1 MADTRVCPYHSLFAI
16 RYSLPFDQSLIANR
30 QSLPFDQS
38 PIANRQ
44 SLSFDQSLIA
54 NRQSLP
60 FDQSPIAN
68 RQSLSFDQSLIAN
81 RQSLPFDQS
90 PIANR
95 QSLSFD
101 QSLIANRQ
109 SLPFD
114 QSPIANRQ
122 SLPFDQSP
130 IANRQSL
137 SFDQS
142 LIANRQSLSFDQSP
156 IANRQ
161 SLPFRYSL
169 PLRDCDK
176 FLGRRCV
183 TMGLRTI
190 RDVDVQGKRVLVRVD
205 FNVPI
210 ENGKVLDDWRLRATL
225 PTIRYLTERGAKV
238 ILLSHLGRPK
248 GKRDEQFSLR
258 PVAQRLSELLGQPV
272 QFADDCV
279 GEVAE
284 QTVARLQAGEV
295 LLLENLRFHAGEEAN
310 DDSFAQ
316 QLARLGD
323 VFVNDA
329 FGAAH
334 RAHAS
339 VHAITKFLPSYAGLL
354 MEREVTHL
362 SRLLEAPEKPFVAVL
377 GGAKVSDKI
386 GVIRNLL
393 TKVDAL
399 LIGGAM
405 AFTFLKAQGYE
416 TGKSLVEADKLD
428 LANALLGE
436 AKEKAWSWCCLWMS
450 SSPKAMPKMPPT
462 QVVPATA
469 IPADKAGYDI
479 GPETANLFAERIR
492 TAKTV
497 FWNGPMGRFE
507 RTPFKAGTKAIA
519 EALAQCSG
527 TTVVGGGE
535 TAAAAFEF
543 GIADKV
549 THVSTGGGAALEL
562 LEGRE
567 LPGIAVLK
575 E

>member
-1 MADTRVCPYHSLFAI
+1 
-16 RYSLPFDQSLIANR
+16 
-30 QSLPFDQS
+30 
-38 PIANRQ
+38 
-44 SLSFDQSLIA
+44 
-54 NRQSLP
+54 
-60 FDQSPIAN
+60 
-68 RQSLSFDQSLIAN
+68 
-81 RQSLPFDQS
+81 
-90 PIANR
+90 
-95 QSLSFD
+95 
-101 QSLIANRQ
+101 
-109 SLPFD
+109 
-114 QSPIANRQ
+114 
-122 SLPFDQSP
+122 
-130 IANRQSL
+130 
-137 SFDQS
+137 
-142 LIANRQSLSFDQSP
+142 
-156 IANRQ
+156 
-161 SLPFRYSL
+161 
-169 PLRDCDK
+169 
-176 FLGRRCV
+176 
-183 TMGLRTI
+183 MGLRTV
-190 RDVDVQGKRVLVRVD
+190 RDADVQGKRVLVRVD

-210 ENGKVLDDWRLRATL
+210 ESGKVLDDWRLRATL

-248 GKRDEQFSLR
+248 GKRDERFSLR

-272 QFADDCV
+272 QFANDCV

-284 QTVARLQAGEV
+284 QTVAQLQAGEV

-436 AKEKAWSWCCLWMS
+436 AREKGVELVLPVDVAVAESD
-450 SSPKAMPKMPPT
+450 AEDAAT
-462 QVVPATA
+462 QVVPVTA

-562 LEGRE
+562 LERRE

>member
-1 MADTRVCPYHSLFAI
+1 M
-16 RYSLPFDQSLIANR
+16 
-30 QSLPFDQS
+30 
-38 PIANRQ
+38 
-44 SLSFDQSLIA
+44 
-54 NRQSLP
+54 
-60 FDQSPIAN
+60 
-68 RQSLSFDQSLIAN
+68 
-81 RQSLPFDQS
+81 
-90 PIANR
+90 
-95 QSLSFD
+95 
-101 QSLIANRQ
+101 
-109 SLPFD
+109 
-114 QSPIANRQ
+114 
-122 SLPFDQSP
+122 
-130 IANRQSL
+130 
-137 SFDQS
+137 
-142 LIANRQSLSFDQSP
+142 
-156 IANRQ
+156 
-161 SLPFRYSL
+161 
-169 PLRDCDK
+169 
-176 FLGRRCV
+176 
-183 TMGLRTI
+183 MGLRTI

-225 PTIRYLTERGAKV
+225 PTIRYLTERRAKV

-258 PVAQRLSELLGQPV
+258 PVAQRLSELLSQPV

-284 QTVARLQAGEV
+284 QAVARLQAGEV

-310 DDSFAQ
+310 DEAFAQ

-428 LANALLGE
+428 LANALLRE
-436 AKEKAWSWCCLWMS
+436 AKEKGVELVLPADVVVAESD
-450 SSPKAMPKMPPT
+450 AEDAAA
-462 QVVPATA
+462 QIVPATA

-479 GPETANLFAERIR
+479 GPETASVFAERIR

-507 RTPFKAGTKAIA
+507 RTPFKAGTKAVA

-543 GIADKV
+543 GIAEKV

-567 LPGIAVLK
+567 LPGIVVLK
-575 E
+575 EG

>member
-1 MADTRVCPYHSLFAI
+1 M
-16 RYSLPFDQSLIANR
+16 
-30 QSLPFDQS
+30 
-38 PIANRQ
+38 
-44 SLSFDQSLIA
+44 
-54 NRQSLP
+54 
-60 FDQSPIAN
+60 
-68 RQSLSFDQSLIAN
+68 
-81 RQSLPFDQS
+81 
-90 PIANR
+90 
-95 QSLSFD
+95 
-101 QSLIANRQ
+101 
-109 SLPFD
+109 
-114 QSPIANRQ
+114 
-122 SLPFDQSP
+122 
-130 IANRQSL
+130 
-137 SFDQS
+137 
-142 LIANRQSLSFDQSP
+142 
-156 IANRQ
+156 
-161 SLPFRYSL
+161 
-169 PLRDCDK
+169 
-176 FLGRRCV
+176 
-183 TMGLRTI
+183 MGLRTI

-248 GKRDEQFSLR
+248 VKRDEQFSLR

-284 QTVARLQAGEV
+284 QGVARLRAGEV

-310 DDSFAQ
+310 DEAFAQ

-428 LANALLGE
+428 LANALLREG
-436 AKEKAWSWCCLWMS
+436 KEKGVELVLPVDVVVAESD
-450 SSPKAMPKMPPT
+450 AEDAAT

-507 RTPFKAGTKAIA
+507 RTPFKAGTKAVA

-543 GIADKV
+543 GIAEKV

-567 LPGIAVLK
+567 LPGVVALK
-575 E
+575 G

>member
-1 MADTRVCPYHSLFAI
+1 
-16 RYSLPFDQSLIANR
+16 
-30 QSLPFDQS
+30 
-38 PIANRQ
+38 
-44 SLSFDQSLIA
+44 
-54 NRQSLP
+54 
-60 FDQSPIAN
+60 
-68 RQSLSFDQSLIAN
+68 
-81 RQSLPFDQS
+81 
-90 PIANR
+90 
-95 QSLSFD
+95 
-101 QSLIANRQ
+101 
-109 SLPFD
+109 
-114 QSPIANRQ
+114 
-122 SLPFDQSP
+122 
-130 IANRQSL
+130 
-137 SFDQS
+137 
-142 LIANRQSLSFDQSP
+142 
-156 IANRQ
+156 
-161 SLPFRYSL
+161 
-169 PLRDCDK
+169 
-176 FLGRRCV
+176 
-183 TMGLRTI
+183 MGLRTI

-210 ENGKVLDDWRLRATL
+210 ESGKVLDDWRLRATL

-284 QTVARLQAGEV
+284 QTVAQLQAGEV

-354 MEREVTHL
+354 MEQEVTHL

-436 AKEKAWSWCCLWMS
+436 AREKGVELVLPVDVAVAESD
-450 SSPKAMPKMPPT
+450 AEDAAT
-462 QVVPATA
+462 QVVPVTS

>member
-1 MADTRVCPYHSLFAI
+1 
-16 RYSLPFDQSLIANR
+16 
-30 QSLPFDQS
+30 
-38 PIANRQ
+38 
-44 SLSFDQSLIA
+44 
-54 NRQSLP
+54 
-60 FDQSPIAN
+60 
-68 RQSLSFDQSLIAN
+68 
-81 RQSLPFDQS
+81 
-90 PIANR
+90 
-95 QSLSFD
+95 
-101 QSLIANRQ
+101 
-109 SLPFD
+109 
-114 QSPIANRQ
+114 
-122 SLPFDQSP
+122 
-130 IANRQSL
+130 
-137 SFDQS
+137 
-142 LIANRQSLSFDQSP
+142 
-156 IANRQ
+156 
-161 SLPFRYSL
+161 
-169 PLRDCDK
+169 
-176 FLGRRCV
+176 
-183 TMGLRTI
+183 MGLRTI

-284 QTVARLQAGEV
+284 QTVAQLQAGEV

-436 AKEKAWSWCCLWMS
+436 AKEKGVELVLPVDVVVAESD
-450 SSPKAMPKMPPT
+450 AEDATT
-462 QVVPATA
+462 QVVPITA

>member
-1 MADTRVCPYHSLFAI
+1 
-16 RYSLPFDQSLIANR
+16 
-30 QSLPFDQS
+30 
-38 PIANRQ
+38 
-44 SLSFDQSLIA
+44 
-54 NRQSLP
+54 
-60 FDQSPIAN
+60 
-68 RQSLSFDQSLIAN
+68 
-81 RQSLPFDQS
+81 
-90 PIANR
+90 
-95 QSLSFD
+95 
-101 QSLIANRQ
+101 
-109 SLPFD
+109 
-114 QSPIANRQ
+114 
-122 SLPFDQSP
+122 
-130 IANRQSL
+130 
-137 SFDQS
+137 
-142 LIANRQSLSFDQSP
+142 
-156 IANRQ
+156 
-161 SLPFRYSL
+161 
-169 PLRDCDK
+169 
-176 FLGRRCV
+176 
-183 TMGLRTI
+183 MGLRTV
-190 RDVDVQGKRVLVRVD
+190 RDADVQGKRVLVRVD

-210 ENGKVLDDWRLRATL
+210 ESGKVLDDWRLRATL

-284 QTVARLQAGEV
+284 QTVAQLQAGEV
-295 LLLENLRFHAGEEAN
+295 LLLENLRFYAGEEAN
-310 DDSFAQ
+310 DEAFAQ

-436 AKEKAWSWCCLWMS
+436 AREKGVELVLPVDVVVAESD
-450 SSPKAMPKMPPT
+450 AEDAAT
-462 QVVPATA
+462 QVVPVTS

>member
-1 MADTRVCPYHSLFAI
+1 
-16 RYSLPFDQSLIANR
+16 
-30 QSLPFDQS
+30 
-38 PIANRQ
+38 
-44 SLSFDQSLIA
+44 
-54 NRQSLP
+54 
-60 FDQSPIAN
+60 
-68 RQSLSFDQSLIAN
+68 
-81 RQSLPFDQS
+81 
-90 PIANR
+90 
-95 QSLSFD
+95 
-101 QSLIANRQ
+101 
-109 SLPFD
+109 
-114 QSPIANRQ
+114 
-122 SLPFDQSP
+122 
-130 IANRQSL
+130 
-137 SFDQS
+137 
-142 LIANRQSLSFDQSP
+142 
-156 IANRQ
+156 
-161 SLPFRYSL
+161 
-169 PLRDCDK
+169 
-176 FLGRRCV
+176 
-183 TMGLRTI
+183 MGLRTV
-190 RDVDVQGKRVLVRVD
+190 RDADVQGKRVLVRVD

-210 ENGKVLDDWRLRATL
+210 ESGKVLDDWRLRATL

-284 QTVARLQAGEV
+284 QGVARLQAGEV

-436 AKEKAWSWCCLWMS
+436 AREKGVELVLPVDVAVAESD
-450 SSPKAMPKMPPT
+450 AEDAAT
-462 QVVPATA
+462 QVVPVTA

>member
-1 MADTRVCPYHSLFAI
+1 M
-16 RYSLPFDQSLIANR
+16 
-30 QSLPFDQS
+30 
-38 PIANRQ
+38 
-44 SLSFDQSLIA
+44 
-54 NRQSLP
+54 
-60 FDQSPIAN
+60 
-68 RQSLSFDQSLIAN
+68 
-81 RQSLPFDQS
+81 
-90 PIANR
+90 
-95 QSLSFD
+95 
-101 QSLIANRQ
+101 
-109 SLPFD
+109 
-114 QSPIANRQ
+114 
-122 SLPFDQSP
+122 
-130 IANRQSL
+130 
-137 SFDQS
+137 
-142 LIANRQSLSFDQSP
+142 
-156 IANRQ
+156 
-161 SLPFRYSL
+161 
-169 PLRDCDK
+169 
-176 FLGRRCV
+176 
-183 TMGLRTI
+183 MGLRTI

-284 QTVARLQAGEV
+284 QGVARLRAGEV

-310 DDSFAQ
+310 DEAFAQ

-428 LANALLGE
+428 LANALLREG
-436 AKEKAWSWCCLWMS
+436 KEKGVELVLPVDVVVAESD
-450 SSPKAMPKMPPT
+450 AEDAAT

-507 RTPFKAGTKAIA
+507 RTPFKAGTKAVA

-543 GIADKV
+543 GIAEKV

-567 LPGIAVLK
+567 LPGVVALK
-575 E
+575 G

>member
-1 MADTRVCPYHSLFAI
+1 
-16 RYSLPFDQSLIANR
+16 
-30 QSLPFDQS
+30 
-38 PIANRQ
+38 
-44 SLSFDQSLIA
+44 
-54 NRQSLP
+54 
-60 FDQSPIAN
+60 
-68 RQSLSFDQSLIAN
+68 
-81 RQSLPFDQS
+81 
-90 PIANR
+90 
-95 QSLSFD
+95 
-101 QSLIANRQ
+101 
-109 SLPFD
+109 
-114 QSPIANRQ
+114 
-122 SLPFDQSP
+122 
-130 IANRQSL
+130 
-137 SFDQS
+137 
-142 LIANRQSLSFDQSP
+142 
-156 IANRQ
+156 
-161 SLPFRYSL
+161 
-169 PLRDCDK
+169 
-176 FLGRRCV
+176 
-183 TMGLRTI
+183 MGLRTI
-190 RDVDVQGKRVLVRVD
+190 RDADVQGKRVLVRVD

-210 ENGKVLDDWRLRATL
+210 ESGKVLDDWRLRATL

-436 AKEKAWSWCCLWMS
+436 AREKGVELVLPVDVAVAESD
-450 SSPKAMPKMPPT
+450 AEDAAT
-462 QVVPATA
+462 QVVPVTA

>member
-1 MADTRVCPYHSLFAI
+1 ME
-16 RYSLPFDQSLIANR
+16 
-30 QSLPFDQS
+30 
-38 PIANRQ
+38 
-44 SLSFDQSLIA
+44 
-54 NRQSLP
+54 
-60 FDQSPIAN
+60 
-68 RQSLSFDQSLIAN
+68 
-81 RQSLPFDQS
+81 
-90 PIANR
+90 
-95 QSLSFD
+95 
-101 QSLIANRQ
+101 
-109 SLPFD
+109 
-114 QSPIANRQ
+114 
-122 SLPFDQSP
+122 
-130 IANRQSL
+130 
-137 SFDQS
+137 
-142 LIANRQSLSFDQSP
+142 
-156 IANRQ
+156 
-161 SLPFRYSL
+161 
-169 PLRDCDK
+169 
-176 FLGRRCV
+176 
-183 TMGLRTI
+183 LRTM

-210 ENGKVLDDWRLRATL
+210 EDGKVLDDWRLRATL

-248 GKRDEQFSLR
+248 GKRDERFSLR
-258 PVAQRLSELLGQPV
+258 PVAQRLSELLGQTV

-284 QTVARLQAGEV
+284 QGVAQLRAGEV
-295 LLLENLRFHAGEEAN
+295 LLLENLRFHPGEEAN
-310 DDSFAQ
+310 DDAFAQ
-316 QLARLGD
+316 SLAQLGD

-354 MEREVTHL
+354 MEREVAHL

-416 TGKSLVEADKLD
+416 TGKSLVEEDKLD
-428 LANALLGE
+428 LANTLLSE
-436 AKEKAWSWCCLWMS
+436 AQAKGVELVLPVDVVVAERD
-450 SSPKAMPKMPPT
+450 AEDVAT
-462 QVVPATA
+462 QVVPITA

-492 TAKTV
+492 SAKTV

-507 RTPFKAGTKAIA
+507 RAPFKGGTKAVA
-519 EALAQCSG
+519 EALAQCKG
-527 TTVVGGGE
+527 TTIVGGGE

-543 GIADKV
+543 GVADKV

-567 LPGIAVLK
+567 LPGIVVLAK
-575 E
+575 

>member
-1 MADTRVCPYHSLFAI
+1 
-16 RYSLPFDQSLIANR
+16 
-30 QSLPFDQS
+30 
-38 PIANRQ
+38 
-44 SLSFDQSLIA
+44 
-54 NRQSLP
+54 
-60 FDQSPIAN
+60 
-68 RQSLSFDQSLIAN
+68 
-81 RQSLPFDQS
+81 
-90 PIANR
+90 
-95 QSLSFD
+95 
-101 QSLIANRQ
+101 
-109 SLPFD
+109 
-114 QSPIANRQ
+114 
-122 SLPFDQSP
+122 
-130 IANRQSL
+130 
-137 SFDQS
+137 
-142 LIANRQSLSFDQSP
+142 
-156 IANRQ
+156 
-161 SLPFRYSL
+161 
-169 PLRDCDK
+169 
-176 FLGRRCV
+176 
-183 TMGLRTI
+183 MGLRTV

-210 ENGKVLDDWRLRATL
+210 ESGKVLDDWRLRATL

-284 QTVARLQAGEV
+284 QTVAQLQAGEV

-436 AKEKAWSWCCLWMS
+436 AREKGVELVLPVDVAVAESD
-450 SSPKAMPKMPPT
+450 AEDAAT
-462 QVVPATA
+462 QVVPVTA

>member
-1 MADTRVCPYHSLFAI
+1 M
-16 RYSLPFDQSLIANR
+16 
-30 QSLPFDQS
+30 
-38 PIANRQ
+38 
-44 SLSFDQSLIA
+44 
-54 NRQSLP
+54 
-60 FDQSPIAN
+60 
-68 RQSLSFDQSLIAN
+68 
-81 RQSLPFDQS
+81 
-90 PIANR
+90 
-95 QSLSFD
+95 
-101 QSLIANRQ
+101 
-109 SLPFD
+109 
-114 QSPIANRQ
+114 
-122 SLPFDQSP
+122 
-130 IANRQSL
+130 
-137 SFDQS
+137 
-142 LIANRQSLSFDQSP
+142 
-156 IANRQ
+156 
-161 SLPFRYSL
+161 
-169 PLRDCDK
+169 
-176 FLGRRCV
+176 
-183 TMGLRTI
+183 MGLRTI

-284 QTVARLQAGEV
+284 QGVARLRAGEV

-310 DDSFAQ
+310 DEAFAQ

-428 LANALLGE
+428 LANALLREG
-436 AKEKAWSWCCLWMS
+436 KEKGVELVLPVDVVVAESD
-450 SSPKAMPKMPPT
+450 AEDAAT

-479 GPETANLFAERIR
+479 GPETANLFAERIC

-507 RTPFKAGTKAIA
+507 RTPFKAGTKAVA

-543 GIADKV
+543 GIAEKV

-567 LPGIAVLK
+567 LPGVVALK
-575 E
+575 G

>member
-1 MADTRVCPYHSLFAI
+1 M
-16 RYSLPFDQSLIANR
+16 
-30 QSLPFDQS
+30 
-38 PIANRQ
+38 
-44 SLSFDQSLIA
+44 
-54 NRQSLP
+54 
-60 FDQSPIAN
+60 
-68 RQSLSFDQSLIAN
+68 
-81 RQSLPFDQS
+81 
-90 PIANR
+90 
-95 QSLSFD
+95 
-101 QSLIANRQ
+101 
-109 SLPFD
+109 
-114 QSPIANRQ
+114 
-122 SLPFDQSP
+122 
-130 IANRQSL
+130 
-137 SFDQS
+137 
-142 LIANRQSLSFDQSP
+142 
-156 IANRQ
+156 
-161 SLPFRYSL
+161 
-169 PLRDCDK
+169 
-176 FLGRRCV
+176 
-183 TMGLRTI
+183 MGLRTI

-225 PTIRYLTERGAKV
+225 PTIRYLAERGAKV

-284 QTVARLQAGEV
+284 QGVARLRAGEV

-310 DDSFAQ
+310 DEAFAQ

-428 LANALLGE
+428 LANALLREG
-436 AKEKAWSWCCLWMS
+436 KEKGVELVLPVDVVVAESD
-450 SSPKAMPKMPPT
+450 AEDAAT

-507 RTPFKAGTKAIA
+507 RTPFKAGTKAVA

-543 GIADKV
+543 GIAEKV

-567 LPGIAVLK
+567 LPGVVALK
-575 E
+575 G

>member
-1 MADTRVCPYHSLFAI
+1 
-16 RYSLPFDQSLIANR
+16 
-30 QSLPFDQS
+30 
-38 PIANRQ
+38 
-44 SLSFDQSLIA
+44 
-54 NRQSLP
+54 
-60 FDQSPIAN
+60 
-68 RQSLSFDQSLIAN
+68 
-81 RQSLPFDQS
+81 
-90 PIANR
+90 
-95 QSLSFD
+95 
-101 QSLIANRQ
+101 
-109 SLPFD
+109 
-114 QSPIANRQ
+114 
-122 SLPFDQSP
+122 
-130 IANRQSL
+130 
-137 SFDQS
+137 
-142 LIANRQSLSFDQSP
+142 
-156 IANRQ
+156 
-161 SLPFRYSL
+161 
-169 PLRDCDK
+169 
-176 FLGRRCV
+176 
-183 TMGLRTI
+183 MGLRTI

-284 QTVARLQAGEV
+284 QAVARLQAGEV

-436 AKEKAWSWCCLWMS
+436 AREKGVELVLPVDVVVAESD
-450 SSPKAMPKMPPT
+450 AEDAAT
-462 QVVPATA
+462 QVVPVTA

-507 RTPFKAGTKAIA
+507 RTPFKAGTKAVA

-543 GIADKV
+543 GIAEKV

>member
-1 MADTRVCPYHSLFAI
+1 
-16 RYSLPFDQSLIANR
+16 
-30 QSLPFDQS
+30 
-38 PIANRQ
+38 
-44 SLSFDQSLIA
+44 
-54 NRQSLP
+54 
-60 FDQSPIAN
+60 
-68 RQSLSFDQSLIAN
+68 
-81 RQSLPFDQS
+81 
-90 PIANR
+90 
-95 QSLSFD
+95 
-101 QSLIANRQ
+101 
-109 SLPFD
+109 
-114 QSPIANRQ
+114 
-122 SLPFDQSP
+122 
-130 IANRQSL
+130 
-137 SFDQS
+137 
-142 LIANRQSLSFDQSP
+142 
-156 IANRQ
+156 
-161 SLPFRYSL
+161 
-169 PLRDCDK
+169 
-176 FLGRRCV
+176 
-183 TMGLRTI
+183 MGLRTI

-284 QTVARLQAGEV
+284 QTVAQLQAGEV

-436 AKEKAWSWCCLWMS
+436 AKEKGVELVLPVDVVVAESD
-450 SSPKAMPKMPPT
+450 AEDATT
-462 QVVPATA
+462 QVVPVTA

>member
-1 MADTRVCPYHSLFAI
+1 
-16 RYSLPFDQSLIANR
+16 
-30 QSLPFDQS
+30 
-38 PIANRQ
+38 
-44 SLSFDQSLIA
+44 
-54 NRQSLP
+54 
-60 FDQSPIAN
+60 
-68 RQSLSFDQSLIAN
+68 
-81 RQSLPFDQS
+81 
-90 PIANR
+90 
-95 QSLSFD
+95 
-101 QSLIANRQ
+101 
-109 SLPFD
+109 
-114 QSPIANRQ
+114 
-122 SLPFDQSP
+122 
-130 IANRQSL
+130 
-137 SFDQS
+137 
-142 LIANRQSLSFDQSP
+142 
-156 IANRQ
+156 
-161 SLPFRYSL
+161 
-169 PLRDCDK
+169 
-176 FLGRRCV
+176 
-183 TMGLRTI
+183 MGLRTI
-190 RDVDVQGKRVLVRVD
+190 RDADVQGKRVLVRVD

-210 ENGKVLDDWRLRATL
+210 ESGKVLDDWRLRATL

-284 QTVARLQAGEV
+284 QAVARLQAGEV

-436 AKEKAWSWCCLWMS
+436 AREKGVELVLPVDVVVAESD
-450 SSPKAMPKMPPT
+450 AEDAAT
-462 QVVPATA
+462 QVVPVTA

>member
-1 MADTRVCPYHSLFAI
+1 
-16 RYSLPFDQSLIANR
+16 
-30 QSLPFDQS
+30 
-38 PIANRQ
+38 
-44 SLSFDQSLIA
+44 
-54 NRQSLP
+54 
-60 FDQSPIAN
+60 
-68 RQSLSFDQSLIAN
+68 
-81 RQSLPFDQS
+81 
-90 PIANR
+90 
-95 QSLSFD
+95 
-101 QSLIANRQ
+101 
-109 SLPFD
+109 
-114 QSPIANRQ
+114 
-122 SLPFDQSP
+122 
-130 IANRQSL
+130 
-137 SFDQS
+137 
-142 LIANRQSLSFDQSP
+142 
-156 IANRQ
+156 
-161 SLPFRYSL
+161 
-169 PLRDCDK
+169 
-176 FLGRRCV
+176 
-183 TMGLRTI
+183 MGLRTV
-190 RDVDVQGKRVLVRVD
+190 RDADVQGKRVLVRVD

-210 ENGKVLDDWRLRATL
+210 ESGKVLDDWRLRATL

-436 AKEKAWSWCCLWMS
+436 AREKGVELVLPVDVVVAESD
-450 SSPKAMPKMPPT
+450 AEDAAT
-462 QVVPATA
+462 QVVPVTA

-507 RTPFKAGTKAIA
+507 RAPFKAGTKAVA

>member
-1 MADTRVCPYHSLFAI
+1 
-16 RYSLPFDQSLIANR
+16 
-30 QSLPFDQS
+30 
-38 PIANRQ
+38 
-44 SLSFDQSLIA
+44 
-54 NRQSLP
+54 
-60 FDQSPIAN
+60 
-68 RQSLSFDQSLIAN
+68 
-81 RQSLPFDQS
+81 
-90 PIANR
+90 
-95 QSLSFD
+95 
-101 QSLIANRQ
+101 
-109 SLPFD
+109 
-114 QSPIANRQ
+114 
-122 SLPFDQSP
+122 
-130 IANRQSL
+130 
-137 SFDQS
+137 
-142 LIANRQSLSFDQSP
+142 
-156 IANRQ
+156 
-161 SLPFRYSL
+161 
-169 PLRDCDK
+169 
-176 FLGRRCV
+176 
-183 TMGLRTI
+183 MGLRTI

-436 AKEKAWSWCCLWMS
+436 AKEKGVELVLPVDVVVAESD
-450 SSPKAMPKMPPT
+450 AEDATT

>member
-1 MADTRVCPYHSLFAI
+1 M
-16 RYSLPFDQSLIANR
+16 
-30 QSLPFDQS
+30 
-38 PIANRQ
+38 
-44 SLSFDQSLIA
+44 
-54 NRQSLP
+54 
-60 FDQSPIAN
+60 
-68 RQSLSFDQSLIAN
+68 
-81 RQSLPFDQS
+81 
-90 PIANR
+90 
-95 QSLSFD
+95 
-101 QSLIANRQ
+101 
-109 SLPFD
+109 
-114 QSPIANRQ
+114 
-122 SLPFDQSP
+122 
-130 IANRQSL
+130 
-137 SFDQS
+137 
-142 LIANRQSLSFDQSP
+142 
-156 IANRQ
+156 
-161 SLPFRYSL
+161 
-169 PLRDCDK
+169 
-176 FLGRRCV
+176 
-183 TMGLRTI
+183 MGLRTI

-284 QTVARLQAGEV
+284 QGVARLRAGEV

-310 DDSFAQ
+310 DEAFAQ

-428 LANALLGE
+428 LANALLREG
-436 AKEKAWSWCCLWMS
+436 KEKGVELVLPVDVVVAESD
-450 SSPKAMPKMPPT
+450 AEDAAT

-507 RTPFKAGTKAIA
+507 RPPFKAGTKAVA
-519 EALAQCSG
+519 AALAQCSG

-543 GIADKV
+543 GIAEKV

-567 LPGIAVLK
+567 LPGGGALK
-575 E
+575 G

>member
-1 MADTRVCPYHSLFAI
+1 
-16 RYSLPFDQSLIANR
+16 
-30 QSLPFDQS
+30 
-38 PIANRQ
+38 
-44 SLSFDQSLIA
+44 
-54 NRQSLP
+54 
-60 FDQSPIAN
+60 
-68 RQSLSFDQSLIAN
+68 
-81 RQSLPFDQS
+81 
-90 PIANR
+90 
-95 QSLSFD
+95 
-101 QSLIANRQ
+101 
-109 SLPFD
+109 
-114 QSPIANRQ
+114 
-122 SLPFDQSP
+122 
-130 IANRQSL
+130 
-137 SFDQS
+137 
-142 LIANRQSLSFDQSP
+142 
-156 IANRQ
+156 
-161 SLPFRYSL
+161 
-169 PLRDCDK
+169 
-176 FLGRRCV
+176 
-183 TMGLRTI
+183 MGLRTV
-190 RDVDVQGKRVLVRVD
+190 RDADVQGKRVLVRVD

-210 ENGKVLDDWRLRATL
+210 ESGKVLDDWRLRATL

-284 QTVARLQAGEV
+284 QAAAQLQAGEV

-436 AKEKAWSWCCLWMS
+436 AREKGVELVLPVDVAVAESD
-450 SSPKAMPKMPPT
+450 AEDAAT
-462 QVVPATA
+462 QVVPVTA

>member
-1 MADTRVCPYHSLFAI
+1 
-16 RYSLPFDQSLIANR
+16 
-30 QSLPFDQS
+30 
-38 PIANRQ
+38 
-44 SLSFDQSLIA
+44 
-54 NRQSLP
+54 
-60 FDQSPIAN
+60 
-68 RQSLSFDQSLIAN
+68 
-81 RQSLPFDQS
+81 
-90 PIANR
+90 
-95 QSLSFD
+95 
-101 QSLIANRQ
+101 
-109 SLPFD
+109 
-114 QSPIANRQ
+114 
-122 SLPFDQSP
+122 
-130 IANRQSL
+130 
-137 SFDQS
+137 
-142 LIANRQSLSFDQSP
+142 
-156 IANRQ
+156 
-161 SLPFRYSL
+161 
-169 PLRDCDK
+169 
-176 FLGRRCV
+176 
-183 TMGLRTI
+183 MGLRTV
-190 RDVDVQGKRVLVRVD
+190 RDADVQGKRVLVRVD

-210 ENGKVLDDWRLRATL
+210 ESGKVLDDWRLRATL

-354 MEREVTHL
+354 MEQEVTHL

-436 AKEKAWSWCCLWMS
+436 AREKGVELVLPVDVAVAESD
-450 SSPKAMPKMPPT
+450 AEDAAT
-462 QVVPATA
+462 QVVPVTA

>member
-1 MADTRVCPYHSLFAI
+1 
-16 RYSLPFDQSLIANR
+16 
-30 QSLPFDQS
+30 
-38 PIANRQ
+38 
-44 SLSFDQSLIA
+44 
-54 NRQSLP
+54 
-60 FDQSPIAN
+60 
-68 RQSLSFDQSLIAN
+68 
-81 RQSLPFDQS
+81 
-90 PIANR
+90 
-95 QSLSFD
+95 
-101 QSLIANRQ
+101 
-109 SLPFD
+109 
-114 QSPIANRQ
+114 
-122 SLPFDQSP
+122 
-130 IANRQSL
+130 
-137 SFDQS
+137 
-142 LIANRQSLSFDQSP
+142 
-156 IANRQ
+156 
-161 SLPFRYSL
+161 
-169 PLRDCDK
+169 
-176 FLGRRCV
+176 
-183 TMGLRTI
+183 
-190 RDVDVQGKRVLVRVD
+190 
-205 FNVPI
+205 
-210 ENGKVLDDWRLRATL
+210 
-225 PTIRYLTERGAKV
+225 
-238 ILLSHLGRPK
+238 
-248 GKRDEQFSLR
+248 
-258 PVAQRLSELLGQPV
+258 LLGQPV

-284 QTVARLQAGEV
+284 QTIARLQAGEV

-310 DDSFAQ
+310 DEAFAQ

-436 AKEKAWSWCCLWMS
+436 AREKGVELVLPVDVAVAESD
-450 SSPKAMPKMPPT
+450 AEDAAT
-462 QVVPATA
+462 QVVPVTS

-562 LEGRE
+562 LEGHE

>member
-1 MADTRVCPYHSLFAI
+1 
-16 RYSLPFDQSLIANR
+16 
-30 QSLPFDQS
+30 
-38 PIANRQ
+38 
-44 SLSFDQSLIA
+44 
-54 NRQSLP
+54 
-60 FDQSPIAN
+60 
-68 RQSLSFDQSLIAN
+68 
-81 RQSLPFDQS
+81 
-90 PIANR
+90 
-95 QSLSFD
+95 
-101 QSLIANRQ
+101 
-109 SLPFD
+109 
-114 QSPIANRQ
+114 
-122 SLPFDQSP
+122 
-130 IANRQSL
+130 
-137 SFDQS
+137 
-142 LIANRQSLSFDQSP
+142 
-156 IANRQ
+156 
-161 SLPFRYSL
+161 
-169 PLRDCDK
+169 
-176 FLGRRCV
+176 
-183 TMGLRTI
+183 
-190 RDVDVQGKRVLVRVD
+190 VLVRVD

-210 ENGKVLDDWRLRATL
+210 ESGKVLDDWRLRATL

-284 QTVARLQAGEV
+284 QGVARLQAGEV

-436 AKEKAWSWCCLWMS
+436 AREKGVELVLPVDVAVAESD
-450 SSPKAMPKMPPT
+450 AEDAAT
-462 QVVPATA
+462 QVVPVTA

>member
-1 MADTRVCPYHSLFAI
+1 
-16 RYSLPFDQSLIANR
+16 
-30 QSLPFDQS
+30 
-38 PIANRQ
+38 
-44 SLSFDQSLIA
+44 
-54 NRQSLP
+54 
-60 FDQSPIAN
+60 
-68 RQSLSFDQSLIAN
+68 
-81 RQSLPFDQS
+81 
-90 PIANR
+90 
-95 QSLSFD
+95 
-101 QSLIANRQ
+101 
-109 SLPFD
+109 
-114 QSPIANRQ
+114 
-122 SLPFDQSP
+122 
-130 IANRQSL
+130 
-137 SFDQS
+137 
-142 LIANRQSLSFDQSP
+142 
-156 IANRQ
+156 
-161 SLPFRYSL
+161 
-169 PLRDCDK
+169 
-176 FLGRRCV
+176 
-183 TMGLRTI
+183 MGLRTV
-190 RDVDVQGKRVLVRVD
+190 RDADVQGKRVLVRVD

-284 QTVARLQAGEV
+284 QTVAQLQAGEV

-310 DDSFAQ
+310 NDSFAQ

-436 AKEKAWSWCCLWMS
+436 AREKGVELVLPVDVAVAESD
-450 SSPKAMPKMPPT
+450 AEDAAT
-462 QVVPATA
+462 QVVPVTA

>member
-1 MADTRVCPYHSLFAI
+1 
-16 RYSLPFDQSLIANR
+16 
-30 QSLPFDQS
+30 
-38 PIANRQ
+38 
-44 SLSFDQSLIA
+44 
-54 NRQSLP
+54 
-60 FDQSPIAN
+60 
-68 RQSLSFDQSLIAN
+68 
-81 RQSLPFDQS
+81 
-90 PIANR
+90 
-95 QSLSFD
+95 
-101 QSLIANRQ
+101 
-109 SLPFD
+109 
-114 QSPIANRQ
+114 
-122 SLPFDQSP
+122 
-130 IANRQSL
+130 
-137 SFDQS
+137 
-142 LIANRQSLSFDQSP
+142 
-156 IANRQ
+156 
-161 SLPFRYSL
+161 
-169 PLRDCDK
+169 
-176 FLGRRCV
+176 
-183 TMGLRTI
+183 MGLRTV
-190 RDVDVQGKRVLVRVD
+190 RDADVQGKRVLVRVD

-210 ENGKVLDDWRLRATL
+210 ESGKVLDDWRLRATL

-310 DDSFAQ
+310 NDSFAQ

-436 AKEKAWSWCCLWMS
+436 AREKGVELVLPVDVAVAESD
-450 SSPKAMPKMPPT
+450 AEDAAT
-462 QVVPATA
+462 QVVPVTA

>member
-1 MADTRVCPYHSLFAI
+1 
-16 RYSLPFDQSLIANR
+16 
-30 QSLPFDQS
+30 
-38 PIANRQ
+38 
-44 SLSFDQSLIA
+44 
-54 NRQSLP
+54 
-60 FDQSPIAN
+60 
-68 RQSLSFDQSLIAN
+68 
-81 RQSLPFDQS
+81 
-90 PIANR
+90 
-95 QSLSFD
+95 
-101 QSLIANRQ
+101 
-109 SLPFD
+109 
-114 QSPIANRQ
+114 
-122 SLPFDQSP
+122 
-130 IANRQSL
+130 
-137 SFDQS
+137 
-142 LIANRQSLSFDQSP
+142 
-156 IANRQ
+156 
-161 SLPFRYSL
+161 
-169 PLRDCDK
+169 
-176 FLGRRCV
+176 
-183 TMGLRTI
+183 MGLRTV
-190 RDVDVQGKRVLVRVD
+190 RDADVQGKRVLVRVD

-210 ENGKVLDDWRLRATL
+210 ESGKVLDDWRLRATL

-284 QTVARLQAGEV
+284 QTVAQLQAGEV
-295 LLLENLRFHAGEEAN
+295 LLLENLRFYAGEEAN
-310 DDSFAQ
+310 DEAFAQ

-436 AKEKAWSWCCLWMS
+436 AREKGVELVLPVDVAVAESD
-450 SSPKAMPKMPPT
+450 AEDAAT
-462 QVVPATA
+462 QVVPVTA

>member
-1 MADTRVCPYHSLFAI
+1 M
-16 RYSLPFDQSLIANR
+16 
-30 QSLPFDQS
+30 
-38 PIANRQ
+38 
-44 SLSFDQSLIA
+44 
-54 NRQSLP
+54 
-60 FDQSPIAN
+60 
-68 RQSLSFDQSLIAN
+68 
-81 RQSLPFDQS
+81 
-90 PIANR
+90 
-95 QSLSFD
+95 
-101 QSLIANRQ
+101 
-109 SLPFD
+109 
-114 QSPIANRQ
+114 
-122 SLPFDQSP
+122 
-130 IANRQSL
+130 
-137 SFDQS
+137 
-142 LIANRQSLSFDQSP
+142 
-156 IANRQ
+156 
-161 SLPFRYSL
+161 
-169 PLRDCDK
+169 
-176 FLGRRCV
+176 
-183 TMGLRTI
+183 MGLRTI

-225 PTIRYLTERGAKV
+225 PTIRYLTERRAKV

-258 PVAQRLSELLGQPV
+258 PVAQRLSELLSQPV

-284 QTVARLQAGEV
+284 QAVARLQAGEV

-310 DDSFAQ
+310 DEAFAQ

-428 LANALLGE
+428 LANALLRE
-436 AKEKAWSWCCLWMS
+436 AKEKGVELVLPVDVVVAESD
-450 SSPKAMPKMPPT
+450 AEDAAA
-462 QVVPATA
+462 QIVPATA

-479 GPETANLFAERIR
+479 GPETASVFAERIR

-507 RTPFKAGTKAIA
+507 RTPFKAGTKAVA

-543 GIADKV
+543 GIAEKV

-567 LPGIAVLK
+567 LPGIVVLK
-575 E
+575 EG

>member
-1 MADTRVCPYHSLFAI
+1 M
-16 RYSLPFDQSLIANR
+16 
-30 QSLPFDQS
+30 
-38 PIANRQ
+38 
-44 SLSFDQSLIA
+44 
-54 NRQSLP
+54 
-60 FDQSPIAN
+60 
-68 RQSLSFDQSLIAN
+68 
-81 RQSLPFDQS
+81 
-90 PIANR
+90 
-95 QSLSFD
+95 
-101 QSLIANRQ
+101 
-109 SLPFD
+109 
-114 QSPIANRQ
+114 
-122 SLPFDQSP
+122 
-130 IANRQSL
+130 
-137 SFDQS
+137 
-142 LIANRQSLSFDQSP
+142 
-156 IANRQ
+156 
-161 SLPFRYSL
+161 
-169 PLRDCDK
+169 
-176 FLGRRCV
+176 
-183 TMGLRTI
+183 MGLRTI

-210 ENGKVLDDWRLRATL
+210 ENGMVLDDWRLRATL
-225 PTIRYLTERGAKV
+225 PTIRYLAERGAKG

-272 QFADDCV
+272 QFADDCF

-284 QTVARLQAGEV
+284 QGVARLRAGEV

-310 DDSFAQ
+310 DEAFAQ

-428 LANALLGE
+428 LANALLREG
-436 AKEKAWSWCCLWMS
+436 KEKGVELVLPVDVVVAESD
-450 SSPKAMPKMPPT
+450 AEDAAT

-507 RTPFKAGTKAIA
+507 RTPFKAGTKAVA

-543 GIADKV
+543 GIAEKV

-567 LPGIAVLK
+567 LPGVVALK
-575 E
+575 G

>member
-1 MADTRVCPYHSLFAI
+1 
-16 RYSLPFDQSLIANR
+16 
-30 QSLPFDQS
+30 
-38 PIANRQ
+38 
-44 SLSFDQSLIA
+44 
-54 NRQSLP
+54 
-60 FDQSPIAN
+60 
-68 RQSLSFDQSLIAN
+68 
-81 RQSLPFDQS
+81 
-90 PIANR
+90 
-95 QSLSFD
+95 
-101 QSLIANRQ
+101 
-109 SLPFD
+109 
-114 QSPIANRQ
+114 
-122 SLPFDQSP
+122 
-130 IANRQSL
+130 
-137 SFDQS
+137 
-142 LIANRQSLSFDQSP
+142 
-156 IANRQ
+156 
-161 SLPFRYSL
+161 
-169 PLRDCDK
+169 
-176 FLGRRCV
+176 
-183 TMGLRTI
+183 MGLRTV
-190 RDVDVQGKRVLVRVD
+190 RDADVQGKRVLVRVD

-210 ENGKVLDDWRLRATL
+210 ESGKVLDDWRLRATL

-284 QTVARLQAGEV
+284 QTVAQLQAGEV

-436 AKEKAWSWCCLWMS
+436 AREKGVELVLPVDVVVAESD
-450 SSPKAMPKMPPT
+450 AEDAAT
-462 QVVPATA
+462 QVVPVTA

>member
-1 MADTRVCPYHSLFAI
+1 
-16 RYSLPFDQSLIANR
+16 
-30 QSLPFDQS
+30 
-38 PIANRQ
+38 
-44 SLSFDQSLIA
+44 
-54 NRQSLP
+54 
-60 FDQSPIAN
+60 
-68 RQSLSFDQSLIAN
+68 
-81 RQSLPFDQS
+81 
-90 PIANR
+90 
-95 QSLSFD
+95 
-101 QSLIANRQ
+101 
-109 SLPFD
+109 
-114 QSPIANRQ
+114 
-122 SLPFDQSP
+122 
-130 IANRQSL
+130 
-137 SFDQS
+137 
-142 LIANRQSLSFDQSP
+142 
-156 IANRQ
+156 
-161 SLPFRYSL
+161 
-169 PLRDCDK
+169 
-176 FLGRRCV
+176 
-183 TMGLRTI
+183 MGLRTI

-284 QTVARLQAGEV
+284 QGVARLQAGEV

-436 AKEKAWSWCCLWMS
+436 AREKGVELVLPVDVVVAESD
-450 SSPKAMPKMPPT
+450 AEDAAT
-462 QVVPATA
+462 QVVPVTA

>member
-1 MADTRVCPYHSLFAI
+1 
-16 RYSLPFDQSLIANR
+16 
-30 QSLPFDQS
+30 
-38 PIANRQ
+38 
-44 SLSFDQSLIA
+44 
-54 NRQSLP
+54 
-60 FDQSPIAN
+60 
-68 RQSLSFDQSLIAN
+68 
-81 RQSLPFDQS
+81 
-90 PIANR
+90 
-95 QSLSFD
+95 
-101 QSLIANRQ
+101 
-109 SLPFD
+109 
-114 QSPIANRQ
+114 
-122 SLPFDQSP
+122 
-130 IANRQSL
+130 
-137 SFDQS
+137 
-142 LIANRQSLSFDQSP
+142 
-156 IANRQ
+156 
-161 SLPFRYSL
+161 
-169 PLRDCDK
+169 
-176 FLGRRCV
+176 
-183 TMGLRTI
+183 MGLRTV

-284 QTVARLQAGEV
+284 QTVAQLQAGEV

-310 DDSFAQ
+310 NDSFAQ

-436 AKEKAWSWCCLWMS
+436 AREKGVELVLPVDVAVAESD
-450 SSPKAMPKMPPT
+450 AEDAAT
-462 QVVPATA
+462 QVVPVTA

-479 GPETANLFAERIR
+479 GPETANLLAERIR

-562 LEGRE
+562 LEGHE

>member
-1 MADTRVCPYHSLFAI
+1 
-16 RYSLPFDQSLIANR
+16 
-30 QSLPFDQS
+30 
-38 PIANRQ
+38 
-44 SLSFDQSLIA
+44 
-54 NRQSLP
+54 
-60 FDQSPIAN
+60 
-68 RQSLSFDQSLIAN
+68 
-81 RQSLPFDQS
+81 
-90 PIANR
+90 
-95 QSLSFD
+95 
-101 QSLIANRQ
+101 
-109 SLPFD
+109 
-114 QSPIANRQ
+114 
-122 SLPFDQSP
+122 
-130 IANRQSL
+130 
-137 SFDQS
+137 
-142 LIANRQSLSFDQSP
+142 
-156 IANRQ
+156 
-161 SLPFRYSL
+161 
-169 PLRDCDK
+169 
-176 FLGRRCV
+176 
-183 TMGLRTI
+183 MGLRTV
-190 RDVDVQGKRVLVRVD
+190 RDADVQGKRVLVRVD

-210 ENGKVLDDWRLRATL
+210 ESGKVLDDWRLRATL

-436 AKEKAWSWCCLWMS
+436 AREKGVELVLPVDVAVAESD
-450 SSPKAMPKMPPT
+450 AEDAAT
-462 QVVPATA
+462 QVVPVTA

-497 FWNGPMGRFE
+497 LWNGPMGRFE

>member
-1 MADTRVCPYHSLFAI
+1 
-16 RYSLPFDQSLIANR
+16 
-30 QSLPFDQS
+30 
-38 PIANRQ
+38 
-44 SLSFDQSLIA
+44 
-54 NRQSLP
+54 
-60 FDQSPIAN
+60 
-68 RQSLSFDQSLIAN
+68 
-81 RQSLPFDQS
+81 
-90 PIANR
+90 
-95 QSLSFD
+95 
-101 QSLIANRQ
+101 
-109 SLPFD
+109 
-114 QSPIANRQ
+114 
-122 SLPFDQSP
+122 
-130 IANRQSL
+130 
-137 SFDQS
+137 
-142 LIANRQSLSFDQSP
+142 
-156 IANRQ
+156 
-161 SLPFRYSL
+161 
-169 PLRDCDK
+169 
-176 FLGRRCV
+176 
-183 TMGLRTI
+183 MGLRTV
-190 RDVDVQGKRVLVRVD
+190 RDADVQGKRVLVRVD

-284 QTVARLQAGEV
+284 QTVAQLQAGEV

-436 AKEKAWSWCCLWMS
+436 AREKGVELVLPVDVAVAESD
-450 SSPKAMPKMPPT
+450 AEDAAT